1 MAVNLSARQ
10 LREKDFPQ
18 TVLRILDE
26 TGLQSNWLE
35 LELTESALMD
45 SLDHAPASLERLG
58 STGVRIAIDDFGTGY
73 SSLNYLRQFN
83 FNTLKMDRCFVSDL
97 ATNGKAAAVA
107 KGLITLAHDLDLS
120 VIAEGVERNDQLAFL
135 AAHNCDQA
143 QGFLV
148 GQPVRAEQLVDLLRL
163 GDVKGACSYDGFLPT
178 DLRRLAHYTSDE
190 GSESEV
196 KLTVPG

>member
-1 MAVNLSARQ
+1 
-10 LREKDFPQ
+10 
-18 TVLRILDE
+18 
-26 TGLQSNWLE
+26 LE

-45 SLDHAPASLERLG
+45 SLEHAPASLERLG
-58 STGVRIAIDDFGTGY
+58 NTGIRIAIDDFGTGF

-107 KGLITLAHDLDLS
+107 KALITLAHDLDLS

-143 QGFLV
+143 QGYLV
-148 GQPVRAEQLVDLLRL
+148 GKPVCAEQLIDLLRL
-163 GDVKGACSYDGFLPT
+163 GDVKGTCSYDGFGPT
-178 DLRRLAHYTSDE
+178 GLRRLAQYTNNNTTE
-190 GSESEV
+190 REAGV
-196 KLTVPG
+196 TVTLPG